1 MKLPAARS
9 SEEKRKKKERKEEE
23 EARGRGENPAKK
35 QGEKE
40 VGRLVAI
47 ASSLRSATSRDPR
60 FIGAI
65 V

>member
-1 MKLPAARS
+1 MKLLAARS
-9 SEEKRKKKERKEEE
+9 SEEKRKKKEWKEEE
-23 EARGRGENPAKK
+23 EERGRGENPAKK

-47 ASSLRSATSRDPR
+47 ASSRSATSRDPR

>member
-1 MKLPAARS
+1 MKLLAARS

-23 EARGRGENPAKK
+23 EARGRGEKP
-35 QGEKE
+35 GEE
-40 VGRLVAI
+40 TRRERSRQAGSDCFVAE
-47 ASSLRSATSRDPR
+47 RNFSRDPR